1 MQNNYSEAFDALTEA
16 QQRFLDFGYTLGATQ
31 CSQSLGKI
39 LFMQHKYAE
48 ASEVLTEVRQ
58 QFITYDNTVR
68 AAECS
73 TILDDIY
80 RAQAHSV

>member
-1 MQNNYSEAFDALTEA
+1 MQNNYAEAFDTLTEA
-16 QQRFLDFGYTLGATQ
+16 QQQFLNIGYPLGTTQ

-48 ASEVLTEVRQ
+48 ASEILTEARG
-58 QFITYDNTVR
+58 QFITYDNAIR

-73 TILDDIY
+73 TILDDIH

>member
-1 MQNNYSEAFDALTEA
+1 MQNNYSEAFDTLTEA
-16 QQRFLDFGYTLGATQ
+16 QQQFLNIGYPLGATQ

-48 ASEVLTEVRQ
+48 ASEMLTEARR
-58 QFITYDNTVR
+58 QFITYDNAVR
-68 AAECS
+68 VAECS

-80 RAQAHSV
+80 HTQAHSV